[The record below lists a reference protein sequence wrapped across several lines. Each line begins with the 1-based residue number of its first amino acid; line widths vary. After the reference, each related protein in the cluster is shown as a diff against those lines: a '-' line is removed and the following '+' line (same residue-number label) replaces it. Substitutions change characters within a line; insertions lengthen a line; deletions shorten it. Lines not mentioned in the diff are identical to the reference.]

1 MASATPSESA
11 DSELRCPICL
21 DTFDCPSTLSCGHSF
36 CIRCLEATWE
46 TASSFSCPQC
56 RATFPVRPQLMKN
69 VALGKLVEQLRVG
82 DGMAVAVVMCDICS
96 DGHTPAVQTCLRC
109 EMSYCAMHARPHV
122 ENPRLRDHVLVS
134 PTANLEE
141 RRCREHRQE
150 LILYCVQDESPVCPV
165 CPVAGDHSRHR
176 VITVEKAQ
184 QTRQVKCHVLL

>member
-82 DGMAVAVVMCDICS
+82 DGMAVAVVMCDICG

-184 QTRQVKCHVLL
+184 QTKQVKCHVLL